1 MKLLANS
8 FVYTTILLNRRL
20 LYMSGNVRV
29 MKWLTAGY
37 EAFLGIPLI
46 GGAFIMSFSWGP
58 LVFAFFLHAIALF
71 LSHKEGRSAYGN
83 ILGMV
88 TSFVGV
94 IPVVGMVMHII
105 TAIVIAFEAA
115 KR

>member
-1 MKLLANS
+1 
-8 FVYTTILLNRRL
+8 
-20 LYMSGNVRV
+20 MSGNVRV

-46 GGAFIMSFSWGP
+46 GGAFIISFSWGP

-88 TSFVGV
+88 SRRNPSCGNGYAYYYRYCYC
-94 IPVVGMVMHII
+94 I
-105 TAIVIAFEAA
+105 
-115 KR
+115 